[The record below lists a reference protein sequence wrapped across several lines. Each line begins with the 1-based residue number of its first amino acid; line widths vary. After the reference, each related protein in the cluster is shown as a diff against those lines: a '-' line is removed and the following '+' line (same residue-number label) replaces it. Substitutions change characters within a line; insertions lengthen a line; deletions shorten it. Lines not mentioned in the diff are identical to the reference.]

1 MREEDE
7 VKEKMFVIPHGK
19 TVLITHANVRPEG
32 GVILLSE
39 DDGVRA
45 GIVEDL
51 GHEVEGIRKGDKV
64 LYVGNPLAV
73 PGWDI
78 CLIESDQIVG
88 KVV

>member
-1 MREEDE
+1 MKEDE
-7 VKEKMFVIPHGK
+7 KVKKKMFVIPHGK

-39 DDGVRA
+39 DDAVRA
-45 GIVEDL
+45 GIVTEIGGD
-51 GHEVEGIRKGDKV
+51 VEGIRKGDKV

-73 PGWDI
+73 PGWNI
-78 CLIESDQIVG
+78 CLIELDQIVG